1 MATLPEVVGFD
12 TDIVVASQPSKTWII
27 DRNTMQVSCMDK
39 GLEAVRQAVEIAL
52 NVERYRWTI
61 YSANYGSEL
70 DGLVGEDEAYII
82 AEIPR
87 LIEGALSPDSRVV
100 SVELDRD
107 HHRFIQQCVGKL
119 LRSEECGVRSENTP
133 TTDISPSSFP

>member
-1 MATLPEVVGFD
+1 MGFD

-87 LIEGALSPDSRVV
+87 LVEGALSPDSRVV
-100 SVELDRD
+100 SVDDYTYTR
-107 HHRFIQQCVGKL
+107 
-119 LRSEECGVRSENTP
+119 
-133 TTDISPSSFP
+133 TDANSLTVSFTVHTVYGDIVEVLET

>member
-27 DRNTMQVSCMDK
+27 DRNTMQVSRMDK

-52 NVERYRWTI
+52 NVERYKWTI

-70 DGLVGEDEAYII
+70 NDLVGEDEAYII

-87 LIEGALSPDSRVV
+87 LVEGALSTDNRVV
-100 SVELDRD
+100 SVDD
-107 HHRFIQQCVGKL
+107 YVYKK
-119 LRSEECGVRSENTP
+119 
-133 TTDISPSSFP
+133 TDTNSMTVSFTVHTVYGDLVEVIET

>member
-1 MATLPEVVGFD
+1 MATLPEVIGFD

-52 NVERYRWTI
+52 NVERYKWTI
-61 YSANYGSEL
+61 YSTNFGSEL
-70 DGLVGEDEAYII
+70 NDLVGEDEAYII

-87 LIEGALSPDSRVV
+87 LVEGALSPDNRVV
-100 SVELDRD
+100 SVDD
-107 HHRFIQQCVGKL
+107 YAYKK
-119 LRSEECGVRSENTP
+119 
-133 TTDISPSSFP
+133 TDTNSVKVTFTVHTVFGDLVEVIET

>member
-27 DRNTMQVSCMDK
+27 DRNTMQVSRMDK

-52 NVERYRWTI
+52 NVERYKWTI
-61 YSANYGSEL
+61 YNANYGSEL
-70 DGLVGEDEAYII
+70 NDLVGEDEAYII

-87 LIEGALSPDSRVV
+87 LVEGALSTDSRVV
-100 SVELDRD
+100 SVDD
-107 HHRFIQQCVGKL
+107 YVYKK
-119 LRSEECGVRSENTP
+119 
-133 TTDISPSSFP
+133 TDTNSMTVSFTVHTVYGDLVEVIET

>member
-52 NVERYRWTI
+52 NVERYKWTI

-70 DGLVGEDEAYII
+70 NDLVGEDEAYII

-87 LIEGALSPDSRVV
+87 LVEGALSTDSRVV
-100 SVELDRD
+100 SVDD
-107 HHRFIQQCVGKL
+107 YVYKK
-119 LRSEECGVRSENTP
+119 
-133 TTDISPSSFP
+133 TDTNSMTVSFTVHTVYGDFVEVIET

>member
-27 DRNTMQVSCMDK
+27 DRNTMQVSGMDK

-87 LIEGALSPDSRVV
+87 LVEGALSPDSRVV
-100 SVELDRD
+100 SVDDYTYTR
-107 HHRFIQQCVGKL
+107 
-119 LRSEECGVRSENTP
+119 
-133 TTDISPSSFP
+133 TDANSLTVSFTVHTVYGDFVEVLET

>member
-27 DRNTMQVSCMDK
+27 DRNTMQVSSMDK

-61 YSANYGSEL
+61 YSTNFGSEL
-70 DGLVGEDEAYII
+70 NDLVGEDEAYII

-87 LIEGALSPDSRVV
+87 LVEGALSPDNRVV
-100 SVELDRD
+100 SVDNYV
-107 HHRFIQQCVGKL
+107 FQK
-119 LRSEECGVRSENTP
+119 
-133 TTDISPSSFP
+133 TDTNSMTVSFTVHTVYGDLVEVIET

>member
-27 DRNTMQVSCMDK
+27 DRNTMQVSRMDK

-52 NVERYRWTI
+52 NVERYKWTI

-70 DGLVGEDEAYII
+70 NDLVGEDEAYII

-87 LIEGALSPDSRVV
+87 LVEGALSTDSRVGSVDDYVYKKTDTNSMTV
-100 SVELDRD
+100 SFTVHTVYGDLVEV
-107 HHRFIQQCVGKL
+107 I
-119 LRSEECGVRSENTP
+119 ET
-133 TTDISPSSFP
+133 

>member
-27 DRNTMQVSCMDK
+27 DRNTMQVSGMDK
-39 GLEAVRQAVEIAL
+39 GLEAARQAVEIAL

-87 LIEGALSPDSRVV
+87 LVEGALSPDSRVV
-100 SVELDRD
+100 SVDDYTYTR
-107 HHRFIQQCVGKL
+107 
-119 LRSEECGVRSENTP
+119 
-133 TTDISPSSFP
+133 TDANSLTVSFTVHTVYGDLVEVIET

>member
-27 DRNTMQVSCMDK
+27 DRNTMQVSRMDK

-52 NVERYRWTI
+52 NVERYKWTI

-70 DGLVGEDEAYII
+70 NDLVGEDEAYII

-87 LIEGALSPDSRVV
+87 LVEGALSTDNRVV
-100 SVELDRD
+100 SVDD
-107 HHRFIQQCVGKL
+107 YVYKKTGTN
-119 LRSEECGVRSENTP
+119 SMTV
-133 TTDISPSSFP
+133 SFTVHTVYGDLVEVIET

>member
-27 DRNTMQVSCMDK
+27 DRNTMQVSCMDS

-52 NVERYRWTI
+52 NVERYKWTI

-70 DGLVGEDEAYII
+70 NDLVGEDEAYII

-87 LIEGALSPDSRVV
+87 LVEGALSTDSRVV
-100 SVELDRD
+100 SVDD
-107 HHRFIQQCVGKL
+107 YVYKK
-119 LRSEECGVRSENTP
+119 
-133 TTDISPSSFP
+133 TDTNSMTVSFTVHTVYGDLVEVIET